1 MGRGSGGGGGGGGGA
16 PPPDAGGLARV
27 DGNEVLVCPGVKPLI
42 RSVP

>member
-1 MGRGSGGGGGGGGGA
+1 MGRRGGGGGGGGGGGA
-16 PPPDAGGLARV
+16 PPDAVGLARV

>member
-1 MGRGSGGGGGGGGGA
+1 MGRRGGGGGG
-16 PPPDAGGLARV
+16 DAVGLARV

>member
-1 MGRGSGGGGGGGGGA
+1 MGRRGGGGGGGGGGG
-16 PPPDAGGLARV
+16 DAVGLARV